1 MKIKWNWGTGI
12 LLAIIL
18 FMGFIIVL
26 VTFTVRQNF
35 DLVEKDYYPKALEY
49 QQQID
54 KEQNARLLAEKVMV
68 ENTGPAIRLTFQEMF
83 EPSGIS
89 GTVTFYRPSDKSGD
103 IVYEI
108 SLDSAGIQQFNTAT
122 LQDGKYILKID
133 YRVGGKL
140 YFQEEPVYI
149 NIF

>member
-1 MKIKWNWGTGI
+1 MTTKQAYQEKIEAQLREWQLGLDK
-12 LLAIIL
+12 LR
-18 FMGFIIVL
+18 V
-26 VTFTVRQNF
+26 
-35 DLVEKDYYPKALEY
+35 KAARTKAETKLEY